1 MVTPPSTRSSSTL
14 PALVA
19 EITALRLTQPVDEFP
34 SGLDWNRAQP
44 IAFCH
49 DWQGENLDPGRETEV
64 RLLWSDDRLFARF
77 RCRYRTLDVLS
88 DADANGRRDYL
99 WERDVAEVFLQP
111 DRFGEKYYKEFEV
124 SPNGYWLDLDISP
137 AGLTHITSG
146 MISRV
151 EVDKTQCVWIAELA
165 IPMKS
170 LTNSFD
176 PEQSWRL
183 NFFRCEGLD
192 PERFYSSWQ
201 PTETPQPNF
210 HVPQKFGWLRFG
222 T

>member
-1 MVTPPSTRSSSTL
+1 MTAVIGEVTAS
-14 PALVA
+14 
-19 EITALRLTQPVDEFP
+19 RLTEFDSDFP
-34 SGLDWNRAQP
+34 CEADWNRATP

-49 DWQGENLDPGRETEV
+49 DWQGRNHDPQRESVVRVLWGENT
-64 RLLWSDDRLFARF
+64 LFVRF
-77 RCRYRTLDVLS
+77 RCRYRTLNVFS
-88 DADANGRRDYL
+88 DADASGRRDFL

-111 DRFGEKYYKEFEV
+111 DRLGEKYYKEFEV
-124 SPNGYWLDLDISP
+124 SPNGQWLDLDISP
-137 AGLTHITSG
+137 TGLTHITSG
-146 MISRV
+146 MRSRT
-151 EVDKTQCVWIAELA
+151 EVDNAARIWIAELA
-165 IPMKS
+165 IPIQA

-176 PEQSWRL
+176 PAQSWRV

-222 T
+222 S